1 MPIDRRRRTTARRG
15 SRRSVI
21 AAVRW
26 RVEVLQRHNH
36 RLEKVN
42 IACVLKQARCAKMIE
57 RSVLGGNEVSR
68 HEGKLPVLSWLACV
82 VIYSVVRQSASTGA
96 EQRRLRMAVRAGLT
110 TGAKSTRSKRVDGIA
125 VGDARRLA
133 AVVKRVEEET
143 MLWQDFLR
151 AYRTVVDQLSE
162 QMQRDHNLPLEWFDV
177 LIHLADVPD
186 GRLRQRALR
195 DRLLLSES
203 GVSRLLLRMEQAG
216 LINRVTADDDKRGI
230 EITLTPQGC
239 SAVIE
244 ATASHLQM
252 VSALFTQRL
261 TPTDLNALTRV
272 LPKLALAPDNPP
284 STPTGSR

>member
-1 MPIDRRRRTTARRG
+1 
-15 SRRSVI
+15 
-21 AAVRW
+21 
-26 RVEVLQRHNH
+26 
-36 RLEKVN
+36 
-42 IACVLKQARCAKMIE
+42 
-57 RSVLGGNEVSR
+57 
-68 HEGKLPVLSWLACV
+68 
-82 VIYSVVRQSASTGA
+82 
-96 EQRRLRMAVRAGLT
+96 MAVKAGPT
-110 TGAKSTRSKRVDGIA
+110 TGAKSTRSKRADGIA
-125 VGDARRLA
+125 ASDARRLA
-133 AVVKRVEEET
+133 ALVRRVEEET

-230 EITLTPQGC
+230 EITMTPKGC

-252 VSALFTQRL
+252 VASLFTQRL
-261 TPTDLNALTRV
+261 TPTDLSALTRV
-272 LPKLALAPDNPP
+272 LPKLALVPDNPP

>member
-1 MPIDRRRRTTARRG
+1 
-15 SRRSVI
+15 
-21 AAVRW
+21 
-26 RVEVLQRHNH
+26 
-36 RLEKVN
+36 
-42 IACVLKQARCAKMIE
+42 
-57 RSVLGGNEVSR
+57 
-68 HEGKLPVLSWLACV
+68 
-82 VIYSVVRQSASTGA
+82 
-96 EQRRLRMAVRAGLT
+96 MAVRAGLT